1 MEAQKGMLTVDDYE
15 IIRRKHRDEGLS
27 QREIA
32 EQLGHSRKTIK
43 KALELGIPPGYRLTK
58 PRPKPKIEP
67 YTKIIDQWLKDD
79 KTTRRKQRM
88 T

>member
-1 MEAQKGMLTVDDYE
+1 MLTVDDYE

-58 PRPKPKIEP
+58 P
-67 YTKIIDQWLKDD
+67 
-79 KTTRRKQRM
+79 
-88 T
+88 